1 MYQDKTLVC
10 RDCGQEFV
18 FTAGEQEFFAEKGF
32 LNDPVRCRECR
43 AAKKNAHREKVSYRT
58 VCAKCGAETEVPFI
72 PKNDKPVFILQQ
84 PSPFKFKVTVTSV
97 SAVFLQIRTF
107 RLPDIINRVISRQ
120 ESVCNTTGKSVSRHS
135 PSQIPFIPI

>member
-107 RLPDIINRVISRQ
+107 RLHGTHISITRCDCRKFTDIR
-120 ESVCNTTGKSVSRHS
+120 
-135 PSQIPFIPI
+135 

>member
-43 AAKKNAHREKVSYRT
+43 TAKKNAHREKVSYRT

-72 PKNDKPVFILQQ
+72 PKNDKPVYCSECFAQMRNQ
-84 PSPFKFKVTVTSV
+84 
-97 SAVFLQIRTF
+97 
-107 RLPDIINRVISRQ
+107 
-120 ESVCNTTGKSVSRHS
+120 
-135 PSQIPFIPI
+135 